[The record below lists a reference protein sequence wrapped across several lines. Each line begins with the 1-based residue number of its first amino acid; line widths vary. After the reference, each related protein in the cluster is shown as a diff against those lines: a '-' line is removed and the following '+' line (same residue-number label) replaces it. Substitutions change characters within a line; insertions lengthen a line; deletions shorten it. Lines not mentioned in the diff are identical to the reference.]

1 MPSKASVHRS
11 PAFVNTQCVP
21 ACPMLGQAVALVPL
35 LSELPVH
42 GPAVWPTRSHH
53 AVGSTSSQILQPAHW
68 THLPCRVLWPAQSG
82 GVMYRGRVV
91 SYRRAS
97 TKSGRET
104 DGKGTHLVQYDC
116 DGQME
121 QLYLAAGG
129 RRGTSC
135 VTGGRPGQRGWD
147 QTSSQKWD

>member
-1 MPSKASVHRS
+1 MHRS
-11 PAFVNTQCVP
+11 AVGP
-21 ACPMLGQAVALVPL
+21 ACNQ
-35 LSELPVH
+35 
-42 GPAVWPTRSHH
+42 H
-53 AVGSTSSQILQPAHW
+53 AVGSTCSPILQPVYR
-68 THLPCRVLWPAQSG
+68 TCLPCRVLWPAQSG

-129 RRGTSC
+129 HRGLLQPHLSA
-135 VTGGRPGQRGWD
+135 GLIPG
-147 QTSSQKWD
+147 

>member
-1 MPSKASVHRS
+1 
-11 PAFVNTQCVP
+11 
-21 ACPMLGQAVALVPL
+21 
-35 LSELPVH
+35 
-42 GPAVWPTRSHH
+42 
-53 AVGSTSSQILQPAHW
+53 
-68 THLPCRVLWPAQSG
+68 
-82 GVMYRGRVV
+82 MYRGRVV

-129 RRGTSC
+129 HRGLLA
-135 VTGGRPGQRGWD
+135 GLIPG
-147 QTSSQKWD
+147 